1 LNQEE
6 TFEAPTVAE
15 FDRLLNRLDAQGHTM
30 ITLQGDGDTHMTIG
44 GGDGRYVVYAT
55 FDNEVFWNLLQPE
68 QAEGTITLNAGGQ
81 EGDYPAS
88 HVVSR
93 ERARQAG
100 VTFLQI
106 SELDPALE
114 WEKA

>member
-1 LNQEE
+1 M
-6 TFEAPTVAE
+6 V
-15 FDRLLNRLDAQGHTM
+15 
-30 ITLQGDGDTHMTIG
+30 
-44 GGDGRYVVYAT
+44 YVT

-68 QAEGTITLNAGGQ
+68 QAEGTNTLNAGGQ

-100 VTFLQI
+100 VTILQI